1 MNKENGTGIAALL
14 GKQMKFARSEYVM
27 KSLLSKIVVAAAVA
41 VLGSVSA
48 HASAV
53 YVVTSTSVINCGT
66 APHGLWTGGQNFSG
80 GSCGNYY
87 DIGGG
92 TTFTLNNDDADS
104 ANWTGSLDGFAVNP
118 QGVLAEIHLSLSNFA
133 ETGTYKREGGIAYDA
148 GSDTPDIDF
157 FQDVAGTIAFTT
169 GSGSFTYSIDPAD
182 PVPGGFN
189 FQFGFGAN
197 AKDPNAF
204 GASVWLNVLDPS
216 GNPVSGHWDLNLN
229 LALTDNPGE
238 EVPEPAGLALL
249 GAGLV
254 LLGGIRRRRA
264 KRIS

>member
-1 MNKENGTGIAALL
+1 
-14 GKQMKFARSEYVM
+14 M
-27 KSLLSKIVVAAAVA
+27 KSLLSRVVVAAAFT
-41 VLGSVSA
+41 VLGSVAA

-53 YVVTSTSVINCGT
+53 YLVSSTSVINCGS

-80 GSCGNYY
+80 GSCGKYY
-87 DIGGG
+87 HIGGG

-133 ETGTYKREGGIAYDA
+133 EVAAYKQEGGIAYNPGTDA
-148 GSDTPDIDF
+148 PDIDF
-157 FQDVAGTIAFTT
+157 FQDVSGTIDFTT

-182 PVPGGFN
+182 PVPGGLN

-216 GNPVSGHWDLNLN
+216 GNPVSGRWDLNLN

-238 EVPEPAGLALL
+238 TVPEPAGLLVL
-249 GAGLV
+249 GAGLL
-254 LLGGIRRRRA
+254 LLGRMRRT
-264 KRIS
+264 RIA